1 MENNQ
6 RINYGA
12 IGAFI
17 NALKNNNNVLVDDHT
32 GEEKAVDHIAL
43 FGNLDNQKIVYLP
56 HSSKWNSGM
65 YCSVNELYIEDGVVH
80 LSTRSIGGVI
90 QHSQGCTLPLACEAY
105 NEGFPEGY
113 RSLFMRIF
121 DLTLEEPSWQ
131 I

>member
-1 MENNQ
+1 MEQNQ
-6 RINYGA
+6 RINYGT
-12 IGAFI
+12 IGVFI
-17 NALKNNNNVLVDDHT
+17 NALKNNNNMLVDDHT

-90 QHSQGCTLPLACEAY
+90 QHSQGRTLEEACEAY
-105 NEGFPEGY
+105 NKGFPEGY
-113 RSLFMRIF
+113 RSLFMRTF
-121 DLTLEEPSWQ
+121 DLTLEEPSWNT
-131 I
+131 